1 MPDLRL
7 QLAHEVKSWG
17 GFGRWLTW
25 SACTVRR
32 SAVGAEG
39 APSREVGGRAGLSAG
54 KEMDTVLLGH
64 EQLQTAADLLRRGQ
78 LVAFPTETVYGL
90 GADATNDSA
99 VRAIY
104 AAKGRPQDNPLIVH
118 FASADAA
125 RQVVNVDE
133 DGPAWAIARA
143 FWPGP
148 LTLVLPLRSPSEDS
162 SAPQLSTVAS
172 AGLSTVGV
180 RVPGND
186 IARRLIDL
194 AGVPIA
200 APSANRSG
208 KPSPT
213 CARHVADDLS
223 GRIAA
228 IVDGEVSAVGLESTI
243 VDGTRSPLVV
253 LRPGGITLGQLRSVY
268 VHYAPEAP
276 VYFVEGAVPEEC
288 TAFIAALRA
297 QQPPGASIA
306 LLTSLEP
313 AAVEGCGADSVVR
326 CGRYE
331 AAESIGR
338 ELYACL
344 RRFDEQKATGA
355 IVCFGFPQDGVGE
368 AVLNRLRKASQK

>member
-1 MPDLRL
+1 MG
-7 QLAHEVKSWG
+7 W
-17 GFGRWLTW
+17 
-25 SACTVRR
+25 
-32 SAVGAEG
+32 
-39 APSREVGGRAGLSAG
+39 AG

-253 LRPGGITLGQLRSVY
+253 LRPGGITLGQLRSVVGERGVVSSAEAQEGSASEAAPRAPGMKY